1 MKKPSSSIRIEKPA
15 GRKPA
20 GPGALPGGVVFL
32 AGLWAGVW
40 QWLHPAGSLAPAVLP
55 IAAAVTALCLGL
67 LVRWE
72 KPGRLAAL
80 AAVLAAWL
88 AWAVLCRNRLTAAA
102 AALGNLAIS
111 RLLLQTGRY
120 HLPYSGGGSV
130 WPLVLTLAVL
140 TGGVTALA
148 LRRR

>member
-15 GRKPA
+15 GGKPA

-80 AAVLAAWL
+80 AAVPLLCKAARDVRKRL
-88 AWAVLCRNRLTAAA
+88 VCGCSCRFVH
-102 AALGNLAIS
+102 I
-111 RLLLQTGRY
+111 LLPGARDEKDGR
-120 HLPYSGGGSV
+120 
-130 WPLVLTLAVL
+130 
-140 TGGVTALA
+140 
-148 LRRR
+148 